1 MICPFCKE
9 EIHDEALKCRYCGS
23 MLSAEIVQ
31 VDEKRPGPDVV
42 TVDEI
47 RAFAGKNADYY
58 IYQASKFN
66 KSGTGKF
73 CPTWNWSAFGFTF
86 LWMLYRKMYFQAVVT
101 FVVFCMPGINI
112 LLHIAVGVLANY
124 LYYIHL
130 KEKIAAVRATCSS
143 DDSYSALRLS
153 GGTHGWVIWAGVV
166 FTIIL
171 GIAFY
176 FLFAAISTHIE
187 NPGRLTI

>member
-1 MICPFCKE
+1 MKCPFCKE

-23 MLSAEIVQ
+23 MLTSEVVQ
-31 VDEKRPGPDVV
+31 VAENRSGPDFV
-42 TVDEI
+42 TADEI
-47 RAFAGKNADYY
+47 RAFAGNNAEYY

-66 KSGTGKF
+66 KSGTEKF

-86 LWMLYRKMYFQAVVT
+86 MWMLYRKMYFQAVIT

-112 LLHIAVGVLANY
+112 LLHIAIGVLANY

-130 KEKIAAVRATCSS
+130 KEKITSVRTIHSGG
-143 DDSYSALRLS
+143 DFHSALRLS
-153 GGTHGWVIWAGVV
+153 GGTHSWVIWAGVV
-166 FTIIL
+166 FTIIM